1 MSPRTSP
8 RICHPGYATP
18 DVTPDATPNV
28 TPGGTQDV
36 TPDGIP
42 DGTPDNPAYFSYPT
56 LATGISVSMAATP
69 MRVDLLSSLAVKW
82 TCCTRAAVTLPMSL
96 LLSFFASTAT
106 TRTRVSRLGPV
117 VRLALAW

>member
-1 MSPRTSP
+1 MSP
-8 RICHPGYATP
+8 RICHPGYITP
-18 DVTPDATPNV
+18 DVTPDVTPNV

-36 TPDGIP
+36 TPDG
-42 DGTPDNPAYFSYPT
+42 TPDNPAYFSHPT
-56 LATGISVSMAATP
+56 LATGISVSMEATP
-69 MRVDLLSSLAVKW
+69 MRVDLLSSLAVKR

-106 TRTRVSRLGPV
+106 TRTRVSRRGPV